1 MFFNF
6 LICTVAM
13 VVSCFFFQILFDA
26 LNNSIL
32 RLFVSIQNR
41 LSKLK
46 YKSFFKWILYAI
58 FLGISVTI
66 KESFNLSYFFFGIII
81 GFFYSLSHRLV
92 GESVFSD

>member
-13 VVSCFFFQILFDA
+13 VVSCFFFQILFYA

-32 RLFVSIQNR
+32 RLFVPIKNR

-46 YKSFFKWILYAI
+46 YKSFFKWIIYAI

-66 KESFNLSYFFFGIII
+66 KESFNLSHFWLGIII